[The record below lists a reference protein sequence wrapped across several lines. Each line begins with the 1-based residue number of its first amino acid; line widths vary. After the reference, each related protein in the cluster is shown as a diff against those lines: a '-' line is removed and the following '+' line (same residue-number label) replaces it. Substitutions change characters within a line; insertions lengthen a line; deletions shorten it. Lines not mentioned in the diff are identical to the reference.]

1 MREEIKRK
9 NSQKDEL
16 INQIIEMEWE
26 MFDHVHNAGGRAII
40 R

>member
-26 MFDHVHNAGGRAII
+26 LSLIHI
-40 R
+40 